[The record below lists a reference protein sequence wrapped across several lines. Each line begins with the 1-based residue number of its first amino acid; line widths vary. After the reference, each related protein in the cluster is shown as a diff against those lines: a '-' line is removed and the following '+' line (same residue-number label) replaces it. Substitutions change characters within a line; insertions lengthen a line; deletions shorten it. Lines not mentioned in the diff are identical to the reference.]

1 MIKWNDNKKNKKNN
15 NNFKKNELN
24 SCKDKI
30 VDGRWCKTMIENLK
44 QENKTILTD
53 KIWEPGELLIQMVWL
68 IIQLIYSMI
77 EIHKATD

>member
-1 MIKWNDNKKNKKNN
+1 
-15 NNFKKNELN
+15 
-24 SCKDKI
+24 
-30 VDGRWCKTMIENLK
+30 MIENLK